1 MSATNTKKKQDK
13 PDATPAEPAIDQAV
27 ENRIRNQAF
36 AKIGG
41 VPKNYDHTTVTQI
54 TAQSYRVNI
63 YTTNIAGEFN
73 IIKQKKIEHSLVL
86 QDK

>member
-1 MSATNTKKKQDK
+1 MSATTKTKQDK
-13 PDATPAEPAIDQAV
+13 SDATPAAPAIDQAV

-54 TAQSYRVNI
+54 TARSYRVNV
-63 YTTNIAGEFN
+63 YPTNTAGEFN
-73 IIKQKKIEHSLVL
+73 IIKQKKIEYSLIL
-86 QDK
+86 QDN